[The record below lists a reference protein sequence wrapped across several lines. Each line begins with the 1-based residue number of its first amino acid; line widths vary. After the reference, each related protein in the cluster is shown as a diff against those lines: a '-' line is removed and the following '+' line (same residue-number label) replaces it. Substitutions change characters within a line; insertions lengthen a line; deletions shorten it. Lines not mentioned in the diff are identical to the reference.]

1 MTSIPDGLKIR
12 PAFISTAVSANTLAV
27 APNTSSSHHNM
38 FNRLSVALSLV
49 VTFCSLTSAAPQATS
64 AEQLEQDQE
73 TGQLLEKVLPT
84 LESTVELVDRH
95 DVLPEKTINPFDHDQ
110 ASNQSSIDKLLDDA
124 IEALEV
130 AKVTEYRNQIRET
143 QQEVRVSKRRIAE
156 YKRKQFGAAPKSE
169 LTKFQRVTLVKS
181 REDYDDLIKEENEAN
196 EERARELVSL
206 KAEFVKELKN
216 IGLDIDDA
224 GVDALLGAVSGDE
237 FISMLTV
244 FRNIKSITKQLQTL
258 TDDSGESMDVAK
270 RYYGM
275 YVVLVQTMDRLQMT
289 FVNEIETVH
298 IPKLY
303 EYSAKAQ
310 DNIDEANELIES
322 GGGDAGVLEGN
333 IESNRLTQTA
343 AEIYIDY
350 LRKSARVVSRENGQ
364 TKKNLAT
371 AQNTYKTVRLSGE
384 VATLMRTGRQNFE
397 SLMQLELPKIRDF
410 GNEAVKKEFSR
421 MTLEL
426 RGNK

>member
-1 MTSIPDGLKIR
+1 MTDRRIVTLFWVVAFTGL
-12 PAFISTAVSANTLAV
+12 AA
-27 APNTSSSHHNM
+27 
-38 FNRLSVALSLV
+38 
-49 VTFCSLTSAAPQATS
+49 AAPQATP
-64 AEQLEQDQE
+64 AEQLEKDQE

-95 DVLPEKTINPFDHDQ
+95 DELPTKTINPFDHDQ
-110 ASNQSSIDKLLDDA
+110 ASNQSSIDGLLDEA

-130 AKVTEYRNQIRET
+130 AKVTEHRNRIREL
-143 QQEVRVSKRRIAE
+143 QLEVRLSNRRIAD
-156 YKRKQFGAAPKSE
+156 YKRKKLGAAPKSE
-169 LTKFQRVTLVKS
+169 LTRFQRVTLVKS
-181 REDYDDLIKEENEAN
+181 REDYADLIKEETVAN
-196 EERARELVSL
+196 KGRARELVSV
-206 KAEFVKELKN
+206 KAEFAKELRN

-237 FISMLTV
+237 FVAMLTV
-244 FRNIKSITKQLQTL
+244 FRNIKSITEQLQTL
-258 TDDSGESMDVAK
+258 TDESGESMDVAK

-275 YVVLVQTMDRLQMT
+275 YVVLVQTMDRLQTT

-310 DNIDEANELIES
+310 ANIEEAEELIES
-322 GGGDAGVLEGN
+322 GGGDAEVLRGN
-333 IESNRLTQTA
+333 IESNRMTQTA
-343 AEIYIDY
+343 AEIYVDY
-350 LRKSARVVSRENGQ
+350 LRESARVVSRENGQ